1 MVPAHCCGV
10 EFPTEYV
17 KDALGAL
24 DFTTYARYL
33 AERQWQQT
41 SLRSDAEYAKTVQLL
56 GGMQCPRCGIGVTR
70 ISGCEHM
77 NSAMTED
84 AFVVVLLKPEIATGC
99 FKFATNGATHQA
111 VKAEDASDSTQA
123 EPSAAA
129 SSSIAGVSNV
139 EAAFLLPNGR
149 ITSTV
154 LSRIKESGFEITQR
168 RIKQLSRS
176 EARQLFLH
184 ELQQRLAG
192 DEQAFAA
199 FLTAV
204 TCGPSLALLLKLPG
218 TAPTSGLNAAIKKWD
233 HLVGPWDP
241 VIARKQAL
249 AASVPHDQWPLRAL
263 CGLNALQNGLSS
275 SADVCCARRERF
287 LLFPPA
293 TPQLERA
300 TIVLFPTFH
309 SNSRELLLSKLGHEV
324 SAVILT
330 TTEGYQLSS
339 DDVLR
344 LCGLPRNSDQSV
356 CDQVKQVANQ
366 VVEDKGVE
374 VLLLEG
380 LDLSYTL
387 RAVVGPANVELARQF
402 FPDSVRAQVPNK
414 LQTVELPVDLHPAE
428 DDALGFESG
437 LFLSFDP
444 KLRLEASSD
453 SSREGFAGVPERGE
467 PVERTLGLIKP
478 NAASKPEVVDEILRM
493 INQFG
498 FTVERQR
505 RLRLS
510 RDQAGAFYA
519 EHRGK
524 PFFETLLSFMTSGDI
539 VALELSR
546 SHAIR
551 VWRAIM
557 GPTNSLKARETH
569 PWTLRARFGVD
580 GTRNA
585 THGSDSSASAARELR
600 FFFGSALSPSSISIH
615 TMDLPA
621 DLTARAVAQR
631 PIVVSGSAGNSIEK
645 VLTQGLKELVA
656 RNLSDPLEAC
666 RWLGEWL
673 LSYQSRGL
681 EYESAIPNGPVKP
694 DLSIKAGSS
703 VVKTLVESPSETRKV
718 VAVSLEATMD
728 VASRTLLVDILHE
741 RLDAANYVIVDVAR
755 EIQSHTAVDTAVANI
770 MKILKDSGRR
780 RCVLFDC
787 GELASTSAFCHVFQA
802 QAPTDWQINF
812 IVRLGPEPSPAT
824 HGSLMDVPSLYV
836 ALFAVN
842 STSLRDSD
850 ALQGLFQ
857 TVFDPYI
864 VILADPQLL
873 LPVQPL
879 ARVAKRFGF
888 YLLTFDVFIA
898 TLKATIDS
906 PKEAQELLSLV
917 QSGAKVPSPL
927 LLTVLR
933 RSILGTQGSSSTD
946 TQKFL
951 LLGFPWADI
960 LPIDLENAIGRPQ
973 SVLLVGASHDRFQT
987 ATNRPEPPLWT
998 AAFRKRGLLKRLW
1011 VDSPL
1016 DSELSTV
1023 SRALTP
1029 AVGFFLGEC
1038 ADHKQLETLQTVAE
1052 QHEYLWIDCTAP
1064 KLSNLS
1070 KLMAFLL
1077 RPHAGHEK
1085 FLLYGF
1091 PQTSNQLSAFLETVG
1106 SPHFIVHSSSS
1117 NPPVAQDLLDVFNS
1131 RPEVV
1136 QLDLAGAAED
1146 AKASLQGLLFRKK
1159 VVTLVGNVDVLDLPQ
1174 LRDAVAPLGYDVL
1187 DVRQQRSEGE
1197 TGEEQHLRELVRR
1210 IQAVQA
1216 PRCLVV
1222 GASEIPSFYHAL
1234 ERHIGHGMH
1243 QILMLQSVKV
1253 RPNTSDGNDDDFVDD
1268 SDEDDAAFEADG
1280 EDGGDV
1286 APSNGG
1292 IKWRKLSKALSPQLS
1307 QLLEAISKA
1316 PNSSILVDVLGFL
1329 ESTPRGATRVV
1340 QDLVTRL
1347 RPRLLGVVGHPFTFY
1362 RNAARNCC
1370 RRRQVGFVDFSDG
1383 HSSNSEVSDY
1393 LRALEKLQDLVRT
1406 TSYSIYFLDGFPRV
1420 SNPANDAIGS
1430 GSSTPQPRYAAQQ
1443 LWELNRRLAPLAGLV
1458 RFATALE
1465 VLEDRAPPGVTR
1477 SMLDDAQDDLDATAG
1492 GLIELL
1498 QAPGP
1503 QWRPVYEVTCDRTLQ
1518 DAQDE
1523 LDDVL
1528 QQLLKP

>member
-1 MVPAHCCGV
+1 
-10 EFPTEYV
+10 
-17 KDALGAL
+17 
-24 DFTTYARYL
+24 
-33 AERQWQQT
+33 
-41 SLRSDAEYAKTVQLL
+41 
-56 GGMQCPRCGIGVTR
+56 
-70 ISGCEHM
+70 
-77 NSAMTED
+77 MTED
-84 AFVVVLLKPEIATGC
+84 AFVVVILKPEIATGC
-99 FKFATNGATHQA
+99 FKFATNGATRQA
-111 VKAEDASDSTQA
+111 VKAEDTSDSTQA

-129 SSSIAGVSNV
+129 SSSIAGVSGV

-149 ITSTV
+149 IISAV
-154 LSRIKESGFEITQR
+154 LSRIKESGFEVIQR
-168 RIKQLSRS
+168 RMKQLSRS
-176 EARQLFLH
+176 EARQLFSH
-184 ELQQRLAG
+184 DLQQHFAG
-192 DEQAFAA
+192 DERAFST

-218 TAPTSGLNAAIKKWD
+218 TASTSDPNAAIKKWN

-241 VIARKQAL
+241 IVARKQAL
-249 AASVPHDQWPLRAL
+249 VASVPHDQWPLRAL
-263 CGLNALQNGLSS
+263 CGLNALQNGLSGS
-275 SADVCCARRERF
+275 VDVCCARRERF

-293 TPQLERA
+293 TPRLERV
-300 TIVLFPTFH
+300 TIVLFPTFR
-309 SNSRELLLSKLGHEV
+309 SKSREFLLSKLGHDV

-330 TTEGYQLSS
+330 ATEGCQLSN

-344 LCGLPRNSDQSV
+344 LCGLSRNSNQPV
-356 CDQVKQVANQ
+356 GVPVKQLANQ
-366 VVEDKGVE
+366 VVGDQGVE
-374 VLLLEG
+374 VLVVEG

-387 RAVVGPANVELARQF
+387 RAVVGPADVELARQF
-402 FPDSVRAQVPNK
+402 FPDSVRAQVPHK
-414 LQTVELPVDLHPAE
+414 LQTVEFPVDLHPAE

-453 SSREGFAGVPERGE
+453 SSHEGLAGVPERGE

-524 PFFETLLSFMTSGDI
+524 PFFETLLAFMTSGEI

-546 SHAIR
+546 THAIR

-585 THGSDSSASAARELR
+585 THGSDSSVSATRERR

-615 TMDLPA
+615 TVDLPV
-621 DLTARAVAQR
+621 DLTARTVAQR
-631 PIVVSGSAGNSIEK
+631 PIVESGCAGNNIEK

-673 LSYQSRGL
+673 LNYQSRGL

-694 DLSIKAGSS
+694 GLSIETGSS
-703 VVKTLVESPSETRKV
+703 VVKNPIESSSGTRKV

-728 VASRTLLVDILHE
+728 VKSRTLLIDILRE
-741 RLDAANYVIVDVAR
+741 RLDAANCVIVDVAR
-755 EIQSHTAVDTAVANI
+755 EIQSHAAVDTAITSIV
-770 MKILKDSGRR
+770 KTLKDSGRR

-787 GELASTSAFCHVFQA
+787 GELASTSAFYHVFQA
-802 QAPTDWQINF
+802 QAPTTWQINF
-812 IVRLGPEPSPAT
+812 IVRLGPEASTAT
-824 HGSLMDVPSLYV
+824 HGSLTDVPCLYV
-836 ALFAVN
+836 ALPAVN
-842 STSLRDSD
+842 STSLRESD
-850 ALQGLFQ
+850 ALRGLFQ

-873 LPVQPL
+873 LPVESL
-879 ARVAKRFGF
+879 AQVAKQFGF
-888 YLLTFDVFIA
+888 YLLTFDVFVA
-898 TLKATIDS
+898 TLKATIDT
-906 PKEAQELLSLV
+906 PKETQELLELV
-917 QSGAKVPSPL
+917 QSGANVPSPL

-933 RSILGTQGSSSTD
+933 RSILGTQGNSSTD

-951 LLGFPWADI
+951 LVGFPWAEI
-960 LPIDLENAIGRPQ
+960 LPIDLEKTIGRPQ
-973 SVLLVGASHDRFQT
+973 SVLLVGASHDRFQS
-987 ATNRPEPPLWT
+987 ASNRPEPPLWA

-1016 DSELSTV
+1016 DSELSPV

-1029 AVGFFLGEC
+1029 VVGLFLGEC
-1038 ADHKQLETLQTVAE
+1038 DDHKQLATLQTVAE
-1052 QHEYLWIDCTAP
+1052 QHEYLWIDCTASKQP
-1064 KLSNLS
+1064 NLS
-1070 KLMAFLL
+1070 KLMELLL

-1091 PQTSNQLSAFLETVG
+1091 PQTSNQLSTFLKTVG

-1117 NPPVAQDLLDVFNS
+1117 KSPVAQDLLNVFNN

-1136 QLDLAGAAED
+1136 QLDLAGATED

-1159 VVTLVGNVDVLDLPQ
+1159 VFTLVGGVDVLDLPQ

-1187 DVRQQRSEGE
+1187 DVRQQRSDGE
-1197 TGEEQHLRELVRR
+1197 ADEEQRLRELVRR
-1210 IQAVQA
+1210 IQAAQA

-1243 QILMLQSVKV
+1243 QILMLQSIKV
-1253 RPNTSDGNDDDFVDD
+1253 WPNTSDGNDDDFVDD

-1316 PNSSILVDVLGFL
+1316 PNSSISIDVLGFL

-1362 RNAARNCC
+1362 RNAAQNCC
-1370 RRRQVGFVDFSDG
+1370 RRHQVGFVDFSDG
-1383 HSSNSEVSDY
+1383 RSSDSEVSDY

-1406 TSYSIYFLDGFPRV
+1406 TSYSIYCLDGFPRV
-1420 SNPANDAIGS
+1420 SHPANDAIRNGS
-1430 GSSTPQPRYAAQQ
+1430 PTPQPRYAAQQ
-1443 LWELNRRLAPLAGLV
+1443 LWELNRRLGPLTGLV
-1458 RFATALE
+1458 RFTTALE

-1498 QAPGP
+1498 QASGP
-1503 QWRPVYEVTCDRTLQ
+1503 QRRPVYEVTCDRTLQ

-1528 QQLLKP
+1528 QQLLKPLRPGGVRGA